1 VKVSG
6 DQLNDVRKPVLSDW
20 SDHIDRDLVVYV
32 LTVALIGDFASLN
45 AALVG
50 TLGVHQRLIFL
61 TFIGGLNVL
70 LADYV

>member
-1 VKVSG
+1 
-6 DQLNDVRKPVLSDW
+6 VREPVLSYW

-32 LTVALIGDFASLN
+32 LTVALIGNFASLN
-45 AALVG
+45 AALVS
-50 TLGVHQRLIFL
+50 TLGVNQRLIFL